1 MQVAGFAH
9 RSAEMLETVD
19 EIQDMYDNF
28 DSEKRIIAQDGE
40 ISTDNVTAVAPD
52 GTVLIRKLTFS

>member
-1 MQVAGFAH
+1 
-9 RSAEMLETVD
+9 MLETVD